1 MCESLDRQVLPLLF
15 GVYLGGGWEGG
26 LVGICLTF
34 KIAANRFPILALI
47 ISPAVG
53 SSSAGLALAPRKDA
67 TVPCGSQVYCWDE
80 LRQLAVGAKP
90 RRGKGCHRGLQSTDR
105 SQHASLSLPWWFSS
119 LYVNSGID

>member
-47 ISPAVG
+47 ISPD
-53 SSSAGLALAPRKDA
+53 RKS
-67 TVPCGSQVYCWDE
+67 VV
-80 LRQLAVGAKP
+80 
-90 RRGKGCHRGLQSTDR
+90 
-105 SQHASLSLPWWFSS
+105 
-119 LYVNSGID
+119 